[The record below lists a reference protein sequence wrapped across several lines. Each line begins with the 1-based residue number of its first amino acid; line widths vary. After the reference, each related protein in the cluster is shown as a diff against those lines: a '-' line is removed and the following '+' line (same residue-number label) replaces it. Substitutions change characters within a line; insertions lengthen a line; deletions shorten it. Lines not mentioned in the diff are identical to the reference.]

1 MNRGLQS
8 QSYTLHISRN
18 EVDTNL
24 LHEASSFRVRD
35 DVLAILEEIVMYAF
49 QQLVY
54 YLTKVGRPFPNL
66 CC

>member
-1 MNRGLQS
+1 MSTNLYPI
-8 QSYTLHISRN
+8 SYLLCYNFRN
-18 EVDTNL
+18 EVDANL

-54 YLTKVGRPFPNL
+54 YLTKVGSGIL
-66 CC
+66 